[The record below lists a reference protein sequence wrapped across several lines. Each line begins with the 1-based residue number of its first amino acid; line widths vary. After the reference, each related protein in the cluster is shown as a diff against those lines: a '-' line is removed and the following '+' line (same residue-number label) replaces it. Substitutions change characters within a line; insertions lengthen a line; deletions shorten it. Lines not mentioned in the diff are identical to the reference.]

1 MHPSPEASSS
11 TPAPPNPDQ
20 ALAAHLDD
28 VMAQA
33 EIAANAERDLGEEAG
48 TPSAQV
54 EAPEAS
60 EDDAEDEDEAEDD
73 EQSEPASEEAL
84 DESAESADE
93 EGDDEAEA
101 PTPPPRTAPT
111 SERPRLSRRG
121 ADREIERLSTELNQT
136 RQQLQ
141 AYGGEVATVR
151 SGDQRILNHL
161 YQQSG
166 YVREQNG
173 RLRYENLSEKV
184 LRGTASVD
192 EADEVAQMTSWQE
205 FARPIYRAAEEHLMS
220 GLAADWSKLRD
231 LDGVGDDG
239 LKRLNAHTSVVAA
252 VRDVHSLAYAAG
264 AAKERKTLEA
274 KIARLQAENKGLK
287 TGNLARSPQ
296 PATAN
301 GAAVSTRAGFLARA
315 IDPSTGTT
323 TDDMD
328 REVAAGK
335 WLGADL
341 AKH

>member
-1 MHPSPEASSS
+1 
-11 TPAPPNPDQ
+11 
-20 ALAAHLDD
+20 
-28 VMAQA
+28 MAQA
-33 EIAANAERDLGEEAG
+33 EIAANAERDLDQEAS
-48 TPSAQV
+48 TPSAEAAAPAAPEDDDEDTDEADDEQP
-54 EAPEAS
+54 EPAPEA
-60 EDDAEDEDEAEDD
+60 
-73 EQSEPASEEAL
+73 P

-93 EGDDEAEA
+93 EGDDEAET
-101 PTPPPRTAPT
+101 PTPPQPAP
-111 SERPRLSRRG
+111 SAERPHLSRR
-121 ADREIERLSTELNQT
+121 AAQRELERIQGELQQT

-141 AYGGEVATVR
+141 AYGGEVANVR
-151 SGDQRILNHL
+151 SSDQRILNHL

-184 LRGTASVD
+184 LRGTASVE

-205 FARPIYRAAEEHLMS
+205 FARPIYRAAEEHLQT
-220 GLAADWSKLRD
+220 GLVADWKQLRE

-239 LKRLNAHTSVVAA
+239 LKRLNAHTSITAA
-252 VRDVHSLAYAAG
+252 VRDVHAMGVAAG
-264 AAKERKTLEA
+264 KKAAEA